1 MIKSKNKTI
10 ILYITFCFFFSIKG
24 ISQNPTI
31 DEIDLSSV
39 DKFFD
44 VAQKLSSGI
53 KLSENEWDS
62 LFETKGYQI
71 SAKADIRKKIIHEM
85 METVFV
91 PHSAESDSILH
102 IPVEQIISNPVA
114 MLTRLTLVNF
124 LEIKENKDI
133 LQTYR
138 HSYDFGHIKA
148 SSAERLR
155 AFLLHPVDSFILF
168 PSVNLLCYELDAQSK
183 KDGIVWDF
191 NLFFK
196 QTEEERINFLAH
208 EMFHTYR
215 ANFVNQDFLNS
226 SHFMQQIDKL
236 QDEGIADLIDKK
248 ENIVES
254 IKGIGLPDSFIE
266 MYSDT
271 YENTPQILKNFDD
284 IVCSFA
290 RTEIS
295 EEEFNSK
302 VKDYFLFGGHPNGY
316 YMSKMIKKTG
326 LTDELLKSFYS
337 PIEFLKLYNQSARK
351 EKGYIFSDEFINYI
365 DRLGE

>member
-1 MIKSKNKTI
+1 
-10 ILYITFCFFFSIKG
+10 
-24 ISQNPTI
+24 
-31 DEIDLSSV
+31 V

-53 KLSENEWDS
+53 KLAENEWNG

-71 SAKADIRKKIIHEM
+71 SAKADVRKKIICEM
-85 METVFV
+85 METVFM
-91 PHSAESDSILH
+91 PQSAKSDSILH

-114 MLTRLTLVNF
+114 MLMRLTLVNF
-124 LEIKENKDI
+124 MEINKNKER
-133 LQTYR
+133 LQVFR
-138 HSYDFGHIKA
+138 HSYDFSHIKA

-155 AFLLHPVDSFILF
+155 AFLLHPVDSFIVF

-215 ANFVNQDFLNS
+215 ANFVNHDFLSS

-254 IKGIGLPDSFIE
+254 IKGIGLPDYFVE
-266 MYSDT
+266 TYSDT
-271 YENTPQILKNFDD
+271 YENTPQILKDFDD
-284 IVCSFA
+284 IVQSFV
-290 RTEIS
+290 RKEIN
-295 EEEFNSK
+295 EEEFNVK
-302 VKDYFLFGGHPNGY
+302 VKDYFSFGGHPG
-316 YMSKMIKKTG
+316 ITC
-326 LTDELLKSFYS
+326 LK
-337 PIEFLKLYNQSARK
+337 
-351 EKGYIFSDEFINYI
+351 
-365 DRLGE
+365 